1 MDSNSNNGNGYFDL
15 QVNGYA
21 GIDFNQDDL
30 AGDDLHLVCERLAW
44 EGVDGILATIVTEH
58 VDKMERRL
66 RNLVTLRERDP
77 LARQIIAGIHIE
89 GPFLNETPGY
99 RGAHPADAIHPA
111 DAGEMER
118 LLDAAGGLACLVTLA
133 PERDAGLK
141 VTRMLAGRNIT
152 VAAGHCD
159 PSLDE
164 LRAAI
169 DAGLSVFT
177 HLGNGCPMQMH
188 RHDNIIQRA
197 LSLHD
202 RLWLC
207 FIADGAHVA
216 FPALGNY
223 LRAAGLDRCVVV
235 TDAIAP
241 ASLGP
246 GRYTLGRW
254 DLVIGPDLVAR
265 APDGSHLIGAVVT
278 MPQCAANLVER
289 VGLSRQDALRLTVT
303 NPRRA
308 IGLS

>member
-1 MDSNSNNGNGYFDL
+1 MDSNGGYFDL

-21 GIDFNQDDL
+21 GIDFNQDNL
-30 AGDDLHLVCERLAW
+30 TGDDLHAVCERLASDN
-44 EGVDGILATIVTEH
+44 VAGILATIVTEH
-58 VDKMERRL
+58 VDKMAHRL
-66 RNLVTLRERDP
+66 ANLRALREQDP
-77 LARQIIAGIHIE
+77 LAKQIITGFHIE

-99 RGAHPADAIHPA
+99 RGAHPSDAIHPA
-111 DAGEMER
+111 DAGEMDR
-118 LLDAAGGLACLVTLA
+118 LLDAAGDLTRLVTLA
-133 PERDAGLK
+133 PERDSGLK
-141 VTRMLAGRNIT
+141 VTRLLAQRNIV

-159 PSLDE
+159 PSLNE
-164 LRAAI
+164 LRGAI
-169 DAGLSVFT
+169 DAGLSLFT

-197 LSLHD
+197 LSLHEQ
-202 RLWLC
+202 LWLC

-241 ASLGP
+241 AGLGP

-278 MPQCAANLVER
+278 MPQCAANLTEH
-289 VGLSRQDALRLTVT
+289 VGLSREDALRLTVT

-308 IGLS
+308 VGLA